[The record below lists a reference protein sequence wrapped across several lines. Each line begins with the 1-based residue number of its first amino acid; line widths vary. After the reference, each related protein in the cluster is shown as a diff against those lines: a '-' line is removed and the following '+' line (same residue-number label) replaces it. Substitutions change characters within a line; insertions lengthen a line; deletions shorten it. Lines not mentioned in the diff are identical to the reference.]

1 MQKGKTY
8 CIFAAQYFPHL
19 GGVERYT
26 YNLAK
31 QLIQDGNK
39 VIIVTSNVYH
49 LKNHELVNGIP
60 VYRIPC
66 YNLLEG
72 RYPVI
77 KFNKEFWWIHRKLKS
92 KKIDMVIVNTRFY
105 LHSLYGMLFA
115 RQKKAKCITLD
126 HGTSHL
132 SVHNRLWDTIGE
144 IFEHAFTKIDYLFC
158 KEYYGVS
165 KACNQWLGH
174 FHRSEEHTSEL
185 QSRI

>member
-1 MQKGKTY
+1 MQKSKTY

-92 KKIDMVIVNTRFY
+92 KNCEYEVLSTFVIWNAFCQTEKGEMYYFG
-105 LHSLYGMLFA
+105 S
-115 RQKKAKCITLD
+115 
-126 HGTSHL
+126 
-132 SVHNRLWDTIGE
+132 WDKPFVG
-144 IFEHAFTKIDYLFC
+144 A
-158 KEYYGVS
+158 
-165 KACNQWLGH
+165 
-174 FHRSEEHTSEL
+174 
-185 QSRI
+185 

>member
-1 MQKGKTY
+1 MQKSKTY

-77 KFNKEFWWIHRKLKS
+77 KFNKEFWRIHRKLKS

-115 RQKKAKCITLD
+115 RQKKWRNVLLWIMGQAICRCIIDSGIRSVKSLNM
-126 HGTSHL
+126 HL
-132 SVHNRLWDTIGE
+132 PRLTICSVRSIMGCRKLAINGWD
-144 IFEHAFTKIDYLFC
+144 IFISRQ
-158 KEYYGVS
+158 KECYII
-165 KACNQWLGH
+165 L
-174 FHRSEEHTSEL
+174 
-185 QSRI
+185 

>member
-1 MQKGKTY
+1 MQKSKTY

-92 KKIDMVIVNTRFY
+92 KKIDIWNAFCQTEKGEMYYFG
-105 LHSLYGMLFA
+105 S
-115 RQKKAKCITLD
+115 
-126 HGTSHL
+126 
-132 SVHNRLWDTIGE
+132 WDKPFVG
-144 IFEHAFTKIDYLFC
+144 A
-158 KEYYGVS
+158 
-165 KACNQWLGH
+165 
-174 FHRSEEHTSEL
+174 
-185 QSRI
+185 